1 MTTIRI
7 DLPWQSP
14 PLTMNDR
21 LHHRVRAREIAA
33 IRRDMHWLAVSHR
46 LPKGVAHVDVQLHW
60 VPATRRRRDP
70 INLVPTQKALVDA
83 LTVGT
88 AKHPGYGLVADDTP
102 DYVTDRMPVI
112 HPSNGATDIVR
123 MWAELTITEAP
134 A

>member
-21 LHHRVRAREIAA
+21 LHHRAHAREVAA
-33 IRRDMHWLAVSHR
+33 IRRDVHWLAVRHR
-46 LPKGVAHVDVQLHW
+46 LPKGVAHVTVQLHW

-70 INLVPTQKALVDA
+70 INVLPTQKALVDA
-83 LTVGT
+83 LTAGT
-88 AKHPGYGLVADDTP
+88 SRNPGYGLVPDDTP
-102 DYVTDRMPVI
+102 DYVTDQMPII
-112 HPSNGATDIVR
+112 HPPTTARGTVR
-123 MWAELTITEAP
+123 MWVELTLTEAP